1 MSVPGDDLSF
11 YASRPGQSP
20 VPPPQPD
27 TGRGEVQPAVTHYP
41 APYGQHPGA
50 YGQTAAAMAVLGKKS
65 AGLAAVLS
73 LLLVG
78 AGQMYCG
85 RVGRGLAFLVAYAVS
100 VLLIFAFVGFLLMP
114 VVFIWALID
123 AINLANKHNAELARR
138 LTYGGYG
145 Y

>member
-1 MSVPGDDLSF
+1 
-11 YASRPGQSP
+11 
-20 VPPPQPD
+20 
-27 TGRGEVQPAVTHYP
+27 
-41 APYGQHPGA
+41 
-50 YGQTAAAMAVLGKKS
+50 
-65 AGLAAVLS
+65 
-73 LLLVG
+73 
-78 AGQMYCG
+78 MYCG

-100 VLLIFAFVGFLLMP
+100 VLLIFAIVGFLLMP